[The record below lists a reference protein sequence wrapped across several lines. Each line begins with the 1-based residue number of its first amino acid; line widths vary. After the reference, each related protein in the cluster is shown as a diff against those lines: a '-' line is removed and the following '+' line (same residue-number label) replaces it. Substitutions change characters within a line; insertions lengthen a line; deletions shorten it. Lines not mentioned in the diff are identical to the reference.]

1 MKRRSK
7 RFLSLFLAAPM
18 TLSMVVQPVY
28 GLPAENPSAETSVV
42 KEEATNATVETGEA
56 NTETEATEATSGQT
70 SAPKKTVIV
79 REDYNTY
86 TINANDIDVS
96 GIDGTPSVP
105 EEGAELDE
113 SDPVINTVE
122 EELSNM
128 TVLNEDGE
136 SIPLTEEQ
144 IQTVLYLF
152 QQYQSQQKEHADVLG
167 IQNPFFLSYNDS
179 EDGLGVLGEMLVLA
193 EVSVEDVRSGNYSYE
208 ELVGMIQ
215 SFTYGDKFGVEY
227 YSNVIKEKRDA
238 ALKAVKDSGAKTDA
252 QKLLVLNDW
261 LAQENS
267 FDMAYIMNMDKEDP
281 VMVAAEPQQNE
292 HYQEMYDT
300 VYADAEEQIT
310 KQFHDQFYNGIVA
323 QLRQQYY
330 ENAIW
335 NIIYQ
340 NAYDQYVAQKGETE
354 ETPEEGGTEETPE
367 EGGTEETPEEGG
379 AEETPEEGEDQ
390 EPAPTAE
397 EGETEEKDPEA
408 DEYAKGV
415 ADQFMEDNADAIAE
429 DAPGFV
435 EENFGPEAAAQLEAG
450 ADAFIEQAE
459 TEGIEVDPENAP
471 GYKMTIEQMTQQQ
484 MEETQ
489 LEDLGGMTANEAIPV
504 YAKQMTEGIVGGI
517 LGYWNGNHIG
527 VFSAEKSV
535 CLGYAK
541 AYAYLI
547 QCMYPE
553 YYGVNGADTDMTVA
567 ANWKEP
573 KDIYYDEEGNL
584 DPANAAYNVD
594 LVRIS
599 FNTEV
604 SMYGEA
610 QPNFTSVHF
619 WNAVKVNGTW
629 YYVDPCYTDV
639 YSETMSRD
647 RVETDGFINHM
658 YYLFSHSSTVE
669 MYDGYYDEI
678 ATLYGDLATD
688 KTYEDA
694 WVARVKSNVY
704 SDGNYFYYAYDSSD
718 LITMLEDSNNDNF
731 DTDEAENID
740 YKIVRHEITDT
751 DKADI
756 GETDYQALVELN
768 YKENEDDETSVSRVY
783 NPETGELEENELVT
797 KLYAQHEEERGNY
810 PSLNITAVY
819 YNNKVYFNLSNC
831 ILSYDVESGAVAVV
845 KEYNTVYAERDTTVA
860 YGGMA
865 FNLTDDESVV
875 NKVVEITDAD
885 GNTHQDKF
893 GFKLENH
900 PLTGISL
907 KDDGTLYINIATNLS
922 LIAGKDP
929 HNCEDQ
935 SSYGYQFEES
945 NYNESYNRYFS
956 DNGDFSDEQM
966 EQMGYEKEVND
977 NDEFMWVANVLD
989 TQSMSHLAGDSHSY
1003 EAVTVEP
1010 YCGRNGY
1017 TENRCTTCGAVE
1029 EGSRVETED
1038 TALAHHYIH
1047 FDEEF
1052 YTKDN
1057 GGNWNADDCYV
1068 CTVCGFSISEPKEP
1082 SENSGSMGGDSYEE
1096 RMAEYEKKKAI
1107 WDEAVETAGHT
1118 YVPTDA
1124 QWSEDSTSVTF
1135 SALECDSVCP
1145 ERKDTL
1151 DCLLG
1156 DDTIAVTLNEA
1167 ATAEAAVTGH
1177 EGECT
1182 TGTTV
1187 VYTASGEAEGYKYNA
1202 TNKVKQ
1208 EPGKHSYEGEFTWT
1222 EVTDNEGNG
1231 TGEYEATATLTCA
1244 VCGDVQENVKATVTK
1259 DEENSVAPA
1268 CETEGKDVFTA
1279 TAVAK
1284 NEDGEE
1290 IGSATGTKEVVLP
1303 ANGHHYVDGI
1313 CDVCGAEEPLLDAPV
1328 IESVYSKK
1336 QDTAKVTW
1344 TKLEKAE
1351 GYQIWRAA
1359 SPDASEADW
1368 SLIKT
1373 IKGDDV
1379 EKYTKDGTMQYT
1391 NVNLTVGQTY
1401 YYKVRAFKVK
1411 SGATDANDEASR
1423 NYSEF
1428 SEVKYMPA
1436 AVVFDNLY
1444 SNSTSRVR
1452 ILWNEISGAH
1462 GYQIWR
1468 KGEDGEYKIV
1478 KTLGDKGNTLT
1489 DDQGATTAYSNT
1501 GLEAGKT
1508 YTYKM
1513 RAFAIPEEG
1522 TKVFGTYS
1530 DEFTVAVMPEAPK
1543 LSGSSNKAG
1552 RATLTWN
1559 KVTGAAGYQVWMST
1573 SKDGA
1578 YSIVKS
1584 ITNDLTTSYTKNDL
1598 QSETTYFFKLRA
1610 YTEVDGKKT
1619 FSAYTDSV
1627 MVTVK

>member
-7 RFLSLFLAAPM
+7 RFLSLFLAAPV
-18 TLSMVVQPVY
+18 TLSMVAQPVY
-28 GLPAENPSAETSVV
+28 GLPAEKPSAETSVV
-42 KEEATNATVETGEA
+42 EEETTNTTVETGEA

-105 EEGAELDE
+105 EEGVELDE
-113 SDPVINTVE
+113 GDPVINTVE

-136 SIPLTEEQ
+136 AVPLTEEQ

-152 QQYQSQQKEHADVLG
+152 QQYQSQQKAHADVLG

-179 EDGLGVLGEMLVLA
+179 EDGLGILGEMLVLA
-193 EVSVEDVRSGNYSYE
+193 EVSVADVRSGNYSYE

-227 YSNVIKEKRDA
+227 YSDVIKEKRDA

-252 QKLLVLNDW
+252 QKMLVLNDW

-267 FDMAYIMNMDKEDP
+267 FDMSYIMNMDKEDP

-292 HYQEMYDT
+292 HYQEMYDI

-330 ENAIW
+330 ENAIR
-335 NIIYQ
+335 NVVYQ
-340 NAYDQYVAQKGETE
+340 NAYDQYIAEKNGTGETPGEGETE
-354 ETPEEGGTEETPE
+354 ETPGEGETEETPG
-367 EGGTEETPEEGG
+367 EGETEETPGEGK
-379 AEETPEEGEDQ
+379 
-390 EPAPTAE
+390 
-397 EGETEEKDPEA
+397 TEEKDPEA
-408 DEYAKGV
+408 DEYAKAA
-415 ADQFMEDNADAIAE
+415 ADQFMEENADAIAK

-435 EENFGPEAAAQLEAG
+435 KATFGEEAAAQLEAG

-471 GYKMTIEQMTQQQ
+471 GYKMTIEELTQQQ
-484 MEETQ
+484 MKETK
-489 LEDLGGMTANEAIPV
+489 LDDLGGMTANEAIPV

-527 VFSAEKSV
+527 AFSGEKSV

-553 YYGVNGADTDMTVA
+553 YYGVNGANTDMTVA
-567 ANWKEP
+567 ENWKEP
-573 KDIYYDEEGNL
+573 KDIYYDAEGNL

-658 YYLFSHSSTVE
+658 YYLFSHSSTVK

-678 ATLYGDLATD
+678 STLYGDLATD
-688 KTYEDA
+688 KTYEDS
-694 WVARVKSNVY
+694 WMARVKSNVY
-704 SDGNYFYYAYDSSD
+704 SDGSYFYYAYDSSD
-718 LITMLEDSNNDNF
+718 LITLLEDSNNDNF
-731 DTDEAENID
+731 DTDKAENID

-751 DKADI
+751 DAADI
-756 GETDYQALVELN
+756 GDTDYQALVELN
-768 YKENEDDETSVSRVY
+768 YKANEDDETSVSRVY
-783 NPETGELEENELVT
+783 NPATGEMEENELVT
-797 KLYAQHEEERGNY
+797 KLYAQHDEERGNY

-831 ILSYDVESGAVAVV
+831 ILSYDVETGAVAVV
-845 KEYNTVYAERDTTVA
+845 KEYNTVYAERDSKEA

-865 FNLTDDESVV
+865 FHLTDDESVV

-966 EQMGYEKEVND
+966 EQMGYEKEIND

-989 TQSMSHLAGDSHSY
+989 TQDMAHLAGGSHSY
-1003 EAVTVEP
+1003 EKVTVEP

-1017 TENRCTTCGAVE
+1017 TENRCTNCGAVE

-1052 YTKDN
+1052 YTKDSD
-1057 GGNWNADDCYV
+1057 GNWNADDCYV

-1118 YVPTDA
+1118 YVPADA

-1135 SALECDSVCP
+1135 SALECGSVCP
-1145 ERKDTL
+1145 ERKEAL

-1156 DDTIAVTLNEA
+1156 DDTIAVTLREA
-1167 ATAEAAVTGH
+1167 VTVEASVTGH
-1177 EGECT
+1177 EGKCT

-1187 VYTASGEAEGYKYNA
+1187 VYTASGEAEGYKYTA
-1202 TNKVKQ
+1202 TNKVEQ
-1208 EPGKHSYEGEFTWT
+1208 EAGKHSYEGEFTWT
-1222 EVTDNEGNG
+1222 EVTDDGGNG

-1259 DEENSVAPA
+1259 DEENSVAA
-1268 CETEGKDVFTA
+1268 TCETEGKTVFTA
-1279 TAVAK
+1279 TAVVK
-1284 NEDGEE
+1284 NAEDEE
-1290 IGSATGTKEVVLP
+1290 IGSATETKEVAMP
-1303 ANGHHYVDGI
+1303 ATGHHYVDGV
-1313 CDVCGAEEPLLDAPV
+1313 CDVCGEQDLSVEVPV
-1328 IESVYSKK
+1328 IESVYSQK
-1336 QDTAKVTW
+1336 QDAVKVTW
-1344 TKLEKAE
+1344 SKQEDAE
-1351 GYQIWRAA
+1351 GYELWRAA
-1359 SPDASEADW
+1359 SPDAAEEDW
-1368 SLIKT
+1368 SLTKT
-1373 IKGDDV
+1373 IRGEDV
-1379 EKYTKDGTMQYT
+1379 EKYTKDETIQYT
-1391 NVNLTVGQTY
+1391 NVGLTVGQTY

-1411 SGATDANDEASR
+1411 FSAADE
-1423 NYSEF
+1423 NVEGTKVYSAF
-1428 SEVKYMPA
+1428 SEIDYMPA
-1436 AVVFDNLY
+1436 AVVFNNVY
-1444 SNSTSRVR
+1444 SNSTSRIR
-1452 ILWNEISGAH
+1452 ILWNEVSGAH

-1468 KGEDGEYKIV
+1468 KGEGDEQYKVV
-1478 KTLGDKGNTLT
+1478 KTLGDKDNTLT

-1513 RAFAIPEEG
+1513 RAFAIPEDG
-1522 TKVFGTYS
+1522 KKVFGAYS
-1530 DEFTVAVMPEAPK
+1530 NEVTVAVMPETPK
-1543 LSGSSNKAG
+1543 LSGSSNKEG
-1552 RATLTWN
+1552 RAVLTWN

-1573 SKDGA
+1573 SKDGN
-1578 YSIVKS
+1578 YSIKKS
-1584 ITNDLTTSYTKNDL
+1584 ITDGSTTAYTQYDLKSG
-1598 QSETTYFFKLRA
+1598 TTYFFKIRA
-1610 YTEVDGKKT
+1610 YTEVNGKKT
-1619 FSAYTDSV
+1619 FGGYSDPV